1 VLAEGYRIYL
11 QTRKK
16 NDFAF
21 NHYIA
26 RPIAGVVVAGLA
38 RTPLSPNQVTI
49 LNLAVFLAA
58 CAMLVGMPTYEGGL
72 WAMLVLEVSYILD
85 CADGMLARHKKLA
98 SKEGHLFD
106 FFTDELKATALAASL
121 GVRLFATG
129 GHGPL
134 LAPPFFGPWEPT
146 WFLVA
151 AVCATLVVASA
162 ISLTNFTRRPEI
174 SGREQTVE
182 AYYESVDANAPKS
195 LAKRVAGA
203 VFGALRVLNHYPT
216 HIYLFALAGRLDLF
230 FFLYAALNA
239 LYLARGWLGI
249 LLRFARG

>member
-1 VLAEGYRIYL
+1 MLGEGYRIYL
-11 QTRKK
+11 ATRKK

-21 NHYIA
+21 NHYVM
-26 RPIAGVVVAGLA
+26 RPLAGVVVAGIA
-38 RTPLSPNQVTI
+38 RTPATPNQITI
-49 LNLAVFLAA
+49 LNLVLFLAA
-58 CAMLVGMPTYEGGL
+58 CAMLIALPTWAGGV
-72 WAMLVLEVSYILD
+72 WAMVVLEVSYLLD

-106 FFTDELKATALAASL
+106 FFTDEMKATALAASV
-121 GVRLFATG
+121 GVRLYLTG
-129 GHGPL
+129 GLGPRIE
-134 LAPPFFGPWEPT
+134 PPFFGPWEPA

-151 AVCATLVVASA
+151 AVAATLVVASA

-182 AYYESVDANAPKS
+182 AYYESVAREGGGGLRRIAS
-195 LAKRVAGA
+195 L
-203 VFGALRVLNHYPT
+203 VFGLLRLLNHYPS
-216 HIYLFALAGRLDLF
+216 HIYLFALAGRFDAF

-249 LLRFARG
+249 LLRFSRS